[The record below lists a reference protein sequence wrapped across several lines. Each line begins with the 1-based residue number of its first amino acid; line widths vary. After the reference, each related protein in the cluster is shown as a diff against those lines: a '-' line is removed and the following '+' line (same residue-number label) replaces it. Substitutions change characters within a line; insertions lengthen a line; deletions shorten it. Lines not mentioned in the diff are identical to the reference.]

1 MNVYFESKVVT
12 CAWVQQYQENLIEI
26 NGVPLIIKGK
36 GSATIRCSSEDD
48 ETILLIRNVPQEYA
62 RDCIKNMLINDYMD
76 MTEISVKESTSDE
89 QDIEYFK
96 SKEVF
101 YHLYDW
107 KGVRIWE

>member
-1 MNVYFESKVVT
+1 MPMNVYLDSKVVT

-26 NGVPLIIKGK
+26 DGVPQIIKSK
-36 GSATIRCSSEDD
+36 GSDTIRCSSEDD
-48 ETILLIRNVPQEYA
+48 ETILLIRNLPQGYA
-62 RDCIKNMLINDYMD
+62 KDCIKNILINDYVD

-107 KGVRIWE
+107 KGMRI